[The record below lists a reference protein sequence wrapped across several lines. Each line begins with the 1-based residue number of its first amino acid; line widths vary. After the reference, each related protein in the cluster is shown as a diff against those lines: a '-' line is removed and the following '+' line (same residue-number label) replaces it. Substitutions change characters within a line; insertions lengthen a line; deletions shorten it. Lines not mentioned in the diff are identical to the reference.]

1 MVILLFSSSFLYAE
15 ENICYK
21 PEVASKI
28 VVDLQKANITN
39 QELIATQKLN
49 DELKVQIESL
59 NQIIVLQKE
68 QINILDSGMSSYKDL
83 LKIQKEGYEKEIKNA
98 KPKLLDTILKSIGL
112 VGAGIVIGALL
123 I

>member
-1 MVILLFSSSFLYAE
+1 
-15 ENICYK
+15 
-21 PEVASKI
+21 
-28 VVDLQKANITN
+28 
-39 QELIATQKLN
+39 
-49 DELKVQIESL
+49 
-59 NQIIVLQKE
+59 
-68 QINILDSGMSSYKDL
+68 MSSYKDL